1 MNAKFFTKPP
11 FRSIYQRMNYQV
23 LLFYKYVTV
32 ANPQAL
38 AEWIRQR
45 GEALGFKGR
54 ILVAEE
60 GLNGILEGE
69 ADKTEVFAKELLEN
83 PLFGDMNIKRSAGN
97 GEAFPRW
104 SVKVRNEIVGTQFT
118 QEEADPRVLTAPHL
132 PPEKLHEMFEKDE
145 DFVIVDMRNSYEIAS
160 GKFKKTFD
168 PGMVASRDL
177 KEALVK
183 LERYKDKKIV
193 TVCTGGVRC
202 EKMSAY
208 LLNHGF
214 KDVSQLENGIHAYME
229 KYPGQDFL
237 GTLYTFDD
245 RIVMDFGGE
254 REIIGECHLCKDKTE
269 RYVNCA
275 NDECHLHI
283 LVCEACSPDRKNA
296 YCSDKCKAHNAA
308 LARKE
313 QRKQF
318 FAKIEKVL
326 ARIRYRT
333 IKRYHRFVWMLRRL
347 KKSA

>member
-1 MNAKFFTKPP
+1 MN
-11 FRSIYQRMNYQV
+11 QQV

-32 ANPQAL
+32 ADPQAL
-38 AEWIRQR
+38 AEWVRLR
-45 GEALGFKGR
+45 GEAFGFKGR
-54 ILVAEE
+54 ILIAEE
-60 GLNGILEGE
+60 GINGILEGE
-69 ADKTEVFAKELLEN
+69 TDKTEAFAKELMQN
-83 PLFGDMNIKRSAGN
+83 PLFTDLNVKRSEGN

-132 PPEKLHEMFEKDE
+132 APEKLREMYENNE

-160 GKFKKTFD
+160 GKFEKTID

-177 KEALVK
+177 REAIVK
-183 LERYKDKKIV
+183 LEQYKDKKII

-208 LLNHGF
+208 LLNKGF
-214 KDVSQLENGIHAYME
+214 KDVHQLENGIHAYME
-229 KYPGQDFL
+229 KYPGKDFK

-245 RIVMDFGGE
+245 RIVMDFGGD
-254 REIIGECHLCKDKTE
+254 REIIGECHLCKAKTE
-269 RYVNCA
+269 RYINCA

-283 LVCEACSPDRKNA
+283 LVCEGCSPDRKNA
-296 YCSDKCKAHNAA
+296 YCSDKCRAYNAS
-308 LARKE
+308 LVRKE

-318 FAKIEKVL
+318 FAKFEKVL
-326 ARIRYRT
+326 TRIRYRA
-333 IKRYHRFVWMLRRL
+333 IKRWHRIVWMFRRL